1 MKNHFAYDLIQAVK
15 TFRTCPPPE
24 QRRGKNWARHLETCQ
39 FCRNEE
45 NQVWEGFTDELK
57 PFLTAPLLMPA
68 PVPGDIRQIDPRK
81 GRWVNGEYMNPPLVL
96 VLDIDETR
104 RMARCAM
111 ICHEIDAAAPGDLI
125 LSEETTDFLD
135 LAVETWNRLTVKTE
149 DLGARVGGVSEACLD
164 DIDVYAKD
172 STVAPSW
179 ALVPLSVKDADDP
192 RLAIRK
198 LEKITAAVFSLTP
211 LDTLASQAASL
222 VDQFRKLLPGLDD
235 LLKGR
240 SLTEAALA
248 FAFPGDR
255 RPAFAHGD
263 RELTPVDFRTLILK
277 HDSLVNYYPSAGV
290 VETDETIKGRR
301 TLSGK
306 GTPFEGAGLFT
317 FMACLALPSGEL
329 FPADNAVMEKDGF
342 FTAEF
347 DVSQIQDHQS
357 ARPVFCAIYQADGHA

>member
-1 MKNHFAYDLIQAVK
+1 MNNHSAYDLIQAVQ

-24 QRRGKNWARHLETCQ
+24 QRRGKYWARHLETCQ

-45 NQVWEGFTDELK
+45 NQVWEEFTDELK
-57 PFLTAPLLMPA
+57 QFFTEKPLLPA

-81 GRWVNGEYMNPPLVL
+81 GRWVNGDFMNPPLVL

-104 RMARCAM
+104 RTARCAM
-111 ICHEIDAAAPGDLI
+111 LCHETDAAGPGDLI
-125 LSEETTDFLD
+125 LPEHTTDFLD
-135 LAVETWNRLTVKTE
+135 LAVETWNQLTVKTG
-149 DLGARVGGVSEACLD
+149 DLGARVGGVSKACLV
-164 DIDVYAKD
+164 DIAAYVKD
-172 STVAPSW
+172 QSIAPSW
-179 ALVPLSVKDADDP
+179 ALVPLSFRDADDP

-222 VDQFRKLLPGLDD
+222 VDQFRNLLAGLDD
-235 LLKGR
+235 LLKSR
-240 SLTEAALA
+240 NLTEAALA
-248 FAFPGDR
+248 FAFPDER

-263 RELTPVDFRTLILK
+263 PGKTPVDFRTLILK

-329 FPADNAVMEKDGF
+329 FPAEKAVMEQDGF